1 MRVALYILL
10 VLGLVAVF
18 WPADHHAQAD
28 MLLLVGS
35 RNSYIYHFDTCDAA
49 KRIKPEN
56 MIMFPTP
63 EKAKAA
69 GYRPCR
75 ICNPPEATTKVKEA

>member
-1 MRVALYILL
+1 MRWILIALLIIGVGALT
-10 VLGLVAVF
+10 VNAMNS
-18 WPADHHAQAD
+18 P
-28 MLLLVGS
+28 LLVGS
-35 RNSYIYHFDTCDAA
+35 RNSHIYHLDTCDAA
-49 KRIKPEN
+49 KRIKKDN
-56 MIMFPTP
+56 VIIFASP

>member
-1 MRVALYILL
+1 MVVLIIGLGALT
-10 VLGLVAVF
+10 VNAMNS
-18 WPADHHAQAD
+18 P
-28 MLLLVGS
+28 LLVGS
-35 RNSYIYHFDTCDAA
+35 KNSYIYHLDTCEAA
-49 KRIKPEN
+49 KRIKPGN
-56 MIMFPTP
+56 LIIFPSP